1 MLKMCVVVTALALLL
16 LPGSLADTPANCTYE
31 DIQGT
36 WKFYVGNGGNDNTIN
51 CRDSFDVHAK
61 VMVTLTY
68 PDIAKDQAG
77 NRGFWTMIYNQGF
90 EVVIGE
96 RKYFAFSNYT
106 MLNKTAAVSHC
117 SSTFNGWSHNIDESD
132 WACYFGWKMEARV
145 SKITV
150 ADDDLDLDQEYVKNL
165 DFVNTINNRTQLWEA
180 IHYPEMEGMTLRGR
194 LRRAGGI
201 PKFGQFMFPD
211 VSIASPETKQ
221 RVKSLPL
228 TMDWREVEGKSYVTP
243 IRNQG
248 QCGSCYAFGSTAML
262 ESRTMIMSKGAVKKV
277 FSPQDVVGCSEY
289 SQGCDGGFP
298 YLIAGKYAE
307 DFGVVEESCFPYL
320 GKDSK
325 CMEKINC
332 TRYRATDYKYVG
344 GYYGACS
351 EEEMMLALQDGPV
364 SVSFEVTPDFEHYK
378 RGVYHA
384 TGLTDRFNP
393 FRITNHVVLIVGYGE
408 EGGVKYWT
416 VKNSWGASWGEDGFF
431 RIRRGTNELNIE
443 SMAVVSTPVTIN

>member
-1 MLKMCVVVTALALLL
+1 
-16 LPGSLADTPANCTYE
+16 
-31 DIQGT
+31 
-36 WKFYVGNGGNDNTIN
+36 VGKGGNDNTLD
-51 CRDSFDVHAK
+51 CSSFDV
-61 VMVTLTY
+61 VSNIVVTLTY
-68 PDIAKDQAG
+68 PDVATDPNG
-77 NRGFWTMIYNQGF
+77 NRGFWTIIYNQGF
-90 EVVIGE
+90 EVVLDGK
-96 RKYFAFSNYT
+96 KYFAFSNYT

-117 SSTFNGWSHNIDESD
+117 SSTLNGWSHNVDGSD
-132 WACYFGWKMEARV
+132 WACYFGKKMDEGV
-145 SKITV
+145 SKIAF
-150 ADDDLDLDQEYVKNL
+150 ADDELNLDQEYVKNL
-165 DFVNTINNRTQLWEA
+165 DFIHTINNHTQLWRA
-180 IHYPEMEGMTLRGR
+180 THYPEMEGMTLRGR

-211 VSIASPETKQ
+211 VSMASPETKQ

-325 CMEKINC
+325 CMEKMNC

-344 GYYGACS
+344 GYFGACN

-364 SVSFEVTPDFEHYK
+364 SVAFFVTPDFEQY
-378 RGVYHA
+378 RGGIYHT
-384 TGLTDRFNP
+384 TGLTDPFNP
-393 FRITNHVVLIVGYGE
+393 FRLTNHAVLLVGYGE
-408 EGGVKYWT
+408 KEGVKYWT
-416 VKNSWGASWGEDGFF
+416 VKNSWGSSWGEDGFF

-443 SMAVVSTPVTIN
+443 SMAIVSTPVLS